1 MKLPI
6 GSNYLRCKSFH
17 PKDDNSVIT
26 NFYQI
31 GPLSYRTCILTDLLV
46 MIIQEPL
53 FDNLRNKEQLGY
65 DVSCTVNDNYG
76 ILAYNISVNSQE
88 TKYSCEYVDQ
98 RIESFRLEL
107 FSAIE
112 TMPDDDFDAM
122 KASLAKCKL
131 AEDNKL
137 SEEVTRNWAEIT
149 IHEYKFD
156 RHYKE
161 VECLANIS
169 KADLLEFYKSHY
181 GENDRKLSV
190 QVIGNKIDDIDTN
203 HVDGIDLELD
213 FKKDEDI
220 ETHRKGFDS
229 IAYVDFS
236 ESTNKGNRIKDL
248 MEFKNTLEIYP
259 VARTKE

>member
-31 GPLSYRTCILTDLLV
+31 GPLSYRSCILADLLV
-46 MIIQEPL
+46 MITQEPL

-65 DVSCTVNDNYG
+65 DVSCSVNDNYG
-76 ILAYNISVNSQE
+76 ILAYNIAVNSQE

-98 RIESFRLEL
+98 RIESFRQEL
-107 FSAIE
+107 ISIIE
-112 TMPDDDFDAM
+112 TMPGDDFDAM

-137 SEEVTRNWAEIT
+137 YDEVTRNWAEIT

-161 VECLANIS
+161 VECLASIS
-169 KADLLEFYKSHY
+169 KTDLIEFYKSHS

-190 QVIGNKIDDIDTN
+190 HVIGNKIDGTDPDYVN
-203 HVDGIDLELD
+203 GIDSELD
-213 FKKDEDI
+213 FNKDEDI
-220 ETHRKGFDS
+220 ETHRKSFDS
-229 IAYVDFS
+229 ITHVDFS
-236 ESTNKGNRIKDL
+236 ESTKGNVIKDL
-248 MEFKNTLEIYP
+248 IEFKNTLEIYP